1 MKTVWIKKEKKMGNE
16 GFSKGKI
23 MIEAN
28 TKIVGNF
35 IWGGGRRLRKAKRV
49 F

>member
-1 MKTVWIKKEKKMGNE
+1 METVWIKREKKMAYE
-16 GFSKGKI
+16 GFSKGII
-23 MIEAN
+23 MIETK